1 MRIDTTTR
9 DQDLIKMYKAGA
21 NAAECGRKFKITRE
35 RVRQI
40 LDAYGVERNEHR
52 YYNWTKDP
60 NNYLGR
66 IRSLYHA
73 GQSLTDAHRA
83 VLGTST
89 LHWHP
94 SPDDR
99 RLHRIARFWKLVD
112 WEGRS
117 NEECWPWLGTAIRN
131 GYPCFDY
138 GGQHYMQR
146 VLYKLT
152 RGQWPKKRI
161 LRVEECRNLKC
172 ANPNHIYDGCANP
185 RTYRISATMDS
196 SAV

>member
-9 DQDLIKMYKAGA
+9 DQELIKMYKAGA
-21 NAAECGRKFKITRE
+21 NAAECGRKFQITRE

-40 LDAYGVERNEHR
+40 LVSYGVQTVPRG
-52 YYNWTKDP
+52 YDWAGDP
-60 NNYLGR
+60 EKRFAR
-66 IRSLYHA
+66 IRALYHA
-73 GQSLTDAHRA
+73 GESLDTAHRA
-83 VLGTST
+83 VLGTT
-89 LHWHP
+89 HIRWRP
-94 SPDDR
+94 SADDR

-152 RGQWPKKRI
+152 RGRLPKKRL

-172 ANPNHIYDGCANP
+172 ANPHHIYDGCANP
-185 RTYRISATMDS
+185 RTYRITNL
-196 SAV
+196 